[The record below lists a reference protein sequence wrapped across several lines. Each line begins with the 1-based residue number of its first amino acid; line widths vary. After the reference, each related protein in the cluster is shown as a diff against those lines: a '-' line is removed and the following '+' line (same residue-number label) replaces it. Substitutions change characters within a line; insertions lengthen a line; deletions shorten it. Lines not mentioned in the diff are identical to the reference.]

1 MSEQKKRPTMVLIGI
16 VALAAFLAAFIAAIF
31 RH

>member
-1 MSEQKKRPTMVLIGI
+1 MSEQKKRSKIVLVGI
-16 VALAAFLAAFIAAIF
+16 VALVAFLAAFIVAIF